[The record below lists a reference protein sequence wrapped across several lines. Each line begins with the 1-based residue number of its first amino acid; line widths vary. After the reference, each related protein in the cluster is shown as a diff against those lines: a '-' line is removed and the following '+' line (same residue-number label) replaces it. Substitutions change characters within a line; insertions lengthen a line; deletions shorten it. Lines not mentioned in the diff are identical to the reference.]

1 VVAIGSILGGARH
14 AQKKWYQAGLGLL
27 LLVVLKLF
35 LVDMSDLQGLLRVA
49 SFLGMGLGL
58 LGIAYLHKR
67 LQFTKNEAPL
77 EAAP

>member
-1 VVAIGSILGGARH
+1 MVAIAAILGGARH
-14 AQKKWYQAGLGLL
+14 ADRKWYQAGLGLL

-67 LQFTKNEAPL
+67 LQFEDNDVAS
-77 EAAP
+77 AAQ